1 MSFNA
6 IRENKI
12 LAKISE
18 SAVTAYADESSKAMG
33 LNLDRDLHLHPYFVY
48 VSSESLLLTKLNEP
62 RMRFPT
68 I

>member
-18 SAVTAYADESSKAMG
+18 STVTAYADESSKARG
-33 LNLDRDLHLHPYFVY
+33 LNLDRTFIYIHTLY
-48 VSSESLLLTKLNEP
+48 
-62 RMRFPT
+62 MRAAKALSQVFAAH
-68 I
+68 

>member
-18 SAVTAYADESSKAMG
+18 STVKAYADESSKARG
-33 LNLDRDLHLHPYFVY
+33 LNLDLNLHLHPYFIY
-48 VSSESLLLTKLNEP
+48 ASSEDFRPSLCCSLN
-62 RMRFPT
+62 
-68 I
+68 